1 VKLIGISG
9 ISGSGKT
16 YFINRMKKEVGEH
29 KISVLSFDNYYKA
42 LNFQQK
48 DEKGITNFDLPS
60 GVDHLKLLE
69 DISLLKSGREVMLPI
84 YNFNNP
90 ISEPKTEII
99 LPKPLLLVEGIF
111 VFHFQELFRQL
122 DLKIYLE
129 SNLELTLQRRLMRD
143 AKERGIEVENVLYQW
158 HNHVLP
164 SYQKFLEPHKNKSDI
179 VVSNHQEGFE
189 KQVPKIKDLILSL
202 TNK

>member
-1 VKLIGISG
+1 
-9 ISGSGKT
+9 
-16 YFINRMKKEVGEH
+16 MKEEMGEH
-29 KISVLSFDNYYKA
+29 QLSILSFDNYYKP
-42 LNFQQK
+42 LNYQQK
-48 DEKGITNFDLPS
+48 DENGVTNFDLPS

-69 DISLLKSGREVMLPI
+69 DIDLLKTGKDILLPT

-90 ISEPKTEII
+90 TSDAEIVVIS
-99 LPKPLLLVEGIF
+99 PKPLLLVEGIF

-122 DLKIYLE
+122 DLKIYVE
-129 SNLELTLQRRLMRD
+129 CNHELTLQRRLLRD
-143 AKERGIEVENVLYQW
+143 SIERGIDEKNILYQW

-164 SYQKFLEPHKNKSDI
+164 SYQKFLEPHKSKSDI
-179 VVSNHQEGFE
+179 VVTNHLEGFE